1 MIVPVGLLRVIV
13 CCTHRPSSHSMV
25 YNEVGV
31 GASADKDKLYQNSP
45 TAGWKNITLEG
56 EDNIENLM
64 KIKYINTREFIE
76 NKLNIKEHLMCLLYN
91 FVASQRS
98 STMRHQYHFF
108 HSKYSYINMKSKTD
122 LPIHSPTTAGAYSS
136 TYTPRPD
143 GGSVTESDPDNPI
156 LFGLI
161 WTSRVMGASNG
172 LFKPISNKAL
182 FYKRISVMW
191 PFDLRIIQLTRQKA
205 DQCT

>member
-1 MIVPVGLLRVIV
+1 M
-13 CCTHRPSSHSMV
+13 
-25 YNEVGV
+25 
-31 GASADKDKLYQNSP
+31 
-45 TAGWKNITLEG
+45 
-56 EDNIENLM
+56 
-64 KIKYINTREFIE
+64 
-76 NKLNIKEHLMCLLYN
+76 
-91 FVASQRS
+91 
-98 STMRHQYHFF
+98 
-108 HSKYSYINMKSKTD
+108 
-122 LPIHSPTTAGAYSS
+122 
-136 TYTPRPD
+136 YTPRPD
-143 GGSVTESDPDNPI
+143 GGSVTKSDPDNPI